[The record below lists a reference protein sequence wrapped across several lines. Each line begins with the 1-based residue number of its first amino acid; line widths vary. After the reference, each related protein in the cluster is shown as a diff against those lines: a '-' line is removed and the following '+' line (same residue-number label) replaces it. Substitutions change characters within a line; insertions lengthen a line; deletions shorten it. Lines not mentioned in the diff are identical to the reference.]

1 MYALESLKKEF
12 PTLVKDLEQYDK
24 FLRRYYPEEELYK
37 IYDSDKENYH
47 FLQEAYAAKRD
58 GNNALYL
65 KNQCRYGQSM
75 NHDADFLSFY
85 LRNMGNKIESTTTLE
100 EMEQMIKDINDAYL
114 GKV

>member
-1 MYALESLKKEF
+1 MYIIKALKKEF
-12 PTLVKDLEQYDK
+12 PEQADDLETYDK
-24 FLRRYYPEEELYK
+24 FLRRHYDSDILYR

-58 GNNALYL
+58 GNNTLYL

-85 LRNMGNKIESTTTLE
+85 LREMGKEITSTTTLE